1 MPTQERQEIRRKAAH
16 GLPRQDQLV
25 LTGLVLVCFL
35 SCVVVAFYFAQ
46 VLITG
51 YRVSAAEKEL
61 TRLRIESNDLYA
73 KVNQLAS
80 LENVEAIAVHKLGMV
95 KPDNNR
101 IVLVHGAGAPAT
113 QNAASKQIADGAG
126 QTQRQ
131 SSWLIRTFSDMVSM
145 WETSIKAG

>member
-1 MPTQERQEIRRKAAH
+1 MPAQEREEIRREAAH
-16 GLPRQDQLV
+16 GLPRKDQLV

-35 SCVVVAFYFAQ
+35 SCVIVAFYFAQ

-51 YRVSAAEKEL
+51 YRVSLAEEEL

-101 IVLVHGAGAPAT
+101 IVVVHSAGAVEQ
-113 QNAASKQIADGAG
+113 QNAAVKQSANVAS
-126 QTQRQ
+126 QPQRQ
-131 SSWLIRTFSDMVSM
+131 SNWLIKTFADMVSL